1 MAWALVALPVA
12 VAVFLGGSRTTVI
25 AGHDAVVSP
34 TLDGYA
40 QLDLGPFIPAF
51 RVPTG
56 SPLGATI
63 DLGATSLDSYED
75 LVDRYAFIA
84 SQPEGQIGKVR
95 DTLTALALDSAALGA
110 VVGLAGP
117 ALLLV
122 VGRQRRHEL
131 LGVVTVR
138 RSVAVVAGLAVLTTV
153 LVVLR
158 HGEDEPVAADTW
170 EPLESAFPDLVI
182 PAEAAQLEIRSGLLT
197 TGTRRLVES
206 ALSTYRTSLDFYSD
220 LVAAAPALST
230 ELRQPAEDET
240 VALLVSDRHDNV
252 GMDPVARAI
261 GEAGGATFLL
271 DAGDDTSTGGSWE
284 AFSLDSLHEAF
295 ADWDDRFA
303 VAGNHDNG
311 DFVSD
316 YLDGLGFTVLRGD
329 IVEGPDGIRLL
340 GAADPRSSGLGSWRD
355 EGGAVT
361 FDEQRQ
367 LIADAACES
376 DEAGERITT
385 LLVHDAN
392 VGDTALERG
401 CVDLV
406 VGGHLHVQEGPDP
419 VVGENGR
426 TGFAY
431 TNGTTGGA
439 AYAIAI
445 GSKPRRDAMVSL
457 VTYREGRPVGVQAV
471 EIRTNGSYRVQEY
484 APLVYGETFSTA
496 APAAPGDGA
505 PRPAAAS

>member
-1 MAWALVALPVA
+1 
-12 VAVFLGGSRTTVI
+12 
-25 AGHDAVVSP
+25 
-34 TLDGYA
+34 
-40 QLDLGPFIPAF
+40 
-51 RVPTG
+51 
-56 SPLGATI
+56 
-63 DLGATSLDSYED
+63 
-75 LVDRYAFIA
+75 
-84 SQPEGQIGKVR
+84 
-95 DTLTALALDSAALGA
+95 
-110 VVGLAGP
+110 
-117 ALLLV
+117 
-122 VGRQRRHEL
+122 
-131 LGVVTVR
+131 
-138 RSVAVVAGLAVLTTV
+138 VAVVAGLAVLTTG

-158 HGEDEPVAADTW
+158 HSEDEPVAADTW
-170 EPLESAFPDLVI
+170 APLESAFPDLVI

-220 LVAAAPALST
+220 LVAAAPALAT

-252 GMDPVARAI
+252 GMDPVARAV

-329 IVEGPDGIRLL
+329 IVEGPDGVRLL

-406 VGGHLHVQEGPDP
+406 VGGHVHVQEGPDP

-471 EIRTNGSYRVQEY
+471 EIRTDGSYRVQEY
-484 APLVYGETFSTA
+484 APLVYGESFSTA
-496 APAAPGDGA
+496 APAAPGDGS
-505 PRPAAAS
+505 PRPAPAS